1 MSRKSILAK
10 GLLAVVIL
18 AIGAAGFLVLVRTK
32 PRVDPAQPQER
43 VWSISTQTVEIGD
56 VQPTLVLFGEVVAGR
71 EVELRALVSG
81 EVVAVAKS
89 FRDGGRIEAGR
100 LLVEIDPFEYRA
112 AVDERRAELEEARAK
127 TDEIKARQRAEQEG
141 LVREREILTLRE
153 REVARISRL
162 YQTGNVSQK
171 SVDDTNMRL
180 SSQRMAVS
188 STANALAAEKAKV
201 RQQAAVTKR
210 KQVLLRRAERDL
222 ARTRLVAPF
231 TGYLS
236 DTTAEI
242 GRRLNVNDRIGEL
255 IEVGNLEVRA
265 HVSDAEYQRLLNSRD
280 GLIGR
285 RATVRWQSA
294 DDTGTYQATVDRT
307 GPRIDATTGGV
318 DLYVRI
324 ELPSGDRLLKPGA
337 FVSMHLPD
345 RVYAAVIALPETA
358 VFADN
363 HVYVVDGGR
372 LKKRRVTI
380 VGRNGD
386 TILLHG
392 DLRAGETVSVTRFA
406 EIGPGTAVAVL
417 P

>member
-1 MSRKSILAK
+1 MSRKSIVVK
-10 GLLAVVIL
+10 GLSAVVIL
-18 AIGAAGFLVLVRTK
+18 AIGATGYMMLVRTK
-32 PRVDPAQPQER
+32 PRVDPAKPQER
-43 VWSISTQTVEIGD
+43 VWSVAVQTVEIGD

-81 EVVAVAKS
+81 EVVAVATS
-89 FRDGGRIEAGR
+89 FRDGGRIEAGH
-100 LLVEIDPFEYRA
+100 LLVEIDPFEYQA
-112 AVDERRAELEEARAK
+112 AVDERQAELEEARAK
-127 TDEIKARQRAEQEG
+127 TDEIKARQRAEQES
-141 LVREREILTLRE
+141 LMREREILTLRE
-153 REVARISRL
+153 REIARISRL

-188 STANALAAEKAKV
+188 SKVNALAAEQAKA
-201 RQQAAVTKR
+201 RQQTAVTKR

-236 DTTAEI
+236 NTTAEV

-255 IEVGNLEVRA
+255 IEAGNLEVRV
-265 HVSDAEYQRLLNSRD
+265 HVSDAEYRRLLNARD

-285 RATVRWQSA
+285 RATVMWQSA
-294 DDTGTYQATVDRT
+294 ADTGTYQATVDRT

-318 DLYVRI
+318 DLYARI
-324 ELPSGDRLLKPGA
+324 DLPDGDRLLKPGA
-337 FVSMHLPD
+337 FISVQLPD
-345 RVYAAVIALPETA
+345 RVYADVITVPESA
-358 VFADN
+358 VFGDA
-363 HVYVVDGGR
+363 HVYVVENGR
-372 LKKRRVTI
+372 LQRRPITI

-386 TILLHG
+386 KILLRG
-392 DLRAGETVSVTRFA
+392 DLRAGDTVSVTRFA

>member
-1 MSRKSILAK
+1 MSRKSIVAK

-18 AIGAAGFLVLVRTK
+18 AIGAAGFLALVRTK
-32 PRVDPAQPQER
+32 PRVDPAKPEER
-43 VWSISTQTVEIGD
+43 VWSISAQTVEIGD

-71 EVELRALVSG
+71 EVELRALVSD
-81 EVVAVAKS
+81 EVVAVANS
-89 FRDGGRIEAGR
+89 FRDGGRIEAGH
-100 LLVEIDPFEYRA
+100 LLVEIDPFEYQA
-112 AVDERRAELEEARAK
+112 AVDERQAELEEARAK
-127 TDEIKARQRAEQEG
+127 TDEIKARQRAEQES

-153 REVARISRL
+153 REIARISRL

-188 STANALAAEKAKV
+188 SKVNALAAEQAKA
-201 RQQAAVTKR
+201 RQQTAATKR

-222 ARTRLVAPF
+222 TRTRLVAPF

-236 DTTAEI
+236 NTTAEV

-255 IEVGNLEVRA
+255 IEAGNLEVRV
-265 HVSDAEYQRLLNSRD
+265 HVSDAEYRRLLNARD

-285 RATVRWQSA
+285 RATVMWQSA
-294 DDTGTYQATVDRT
+294 ADTDAYQARVDRT

-318 DLYVRI
+318 DLYARI
-324 ELPSGDRLLKPGA
+324 ALPDGDRLLKPGA
-337 FVSMHLPD
+337 FVSVHLPD
-345 RVYAAVIALPETA
+345 RVYADVITVPESA
-358 VFADN
+358 VFGDT
-363 HVYVVDGGR
+363 HVYVVENGR
-372 LKKRRVTI
+372 LQRRPITI

-386 TILLHG
+386 KILLRG